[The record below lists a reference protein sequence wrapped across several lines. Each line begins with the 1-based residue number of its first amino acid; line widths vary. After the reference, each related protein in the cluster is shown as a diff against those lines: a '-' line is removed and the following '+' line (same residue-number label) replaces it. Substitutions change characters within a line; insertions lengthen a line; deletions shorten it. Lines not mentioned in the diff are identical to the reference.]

1 MLSYLHGFHAGN
13 FADVHK
19 HSALV
24 LILAHLQ
31 KKTKPFCVIDTHAG
45 AGWYDLSSL
54 QAQKTGEWK
63 GGIAAVQ
70 YENQV
75 PVAMVPYLDLI
86 EDFIPENRGFSG
98 DSGAEGDV
106 GPDGDTYQ
114 EPPLYY
120 PGSPFIV
127 QKMLR
132 ENDHL
137 AMMELHPR
145 EYETLDRRIYHDRR
159 VTLQKRDGYEGLV
172 AMVPPAIRRGLVLM
186 DPSYDVKQDYARAA
200 RSIIAAHRRWATA
213 TYMLWYPILEDGF
226 DHELHAMFREI
237 PAAGGVLCSEI
248 AASHGGGKG
257 RMLGSGL
264 LIVNPPY
271 QLDEQLADIGEWLRD
286 VVHLPGPGVH
296 FQDWLVKAQ

>member
-31 KKTKPFCVIDTHAG
+31 KKAKPFSVIDTHAG
-45 AGWYDLSSL
+45 AGWYDLSSV
-54 QAQKTGEWK
+54 QAQKTGEWQ

-70 YENQV
+70 REAQV
-75 PVAMVPYLDLI
+75 PLAMVPYLDLI
-86 EDFIPENRGFSG
+86 DDFVPDNRGFGAGSEDGSNG
-98 DSGAEGDV
+98 DEPSV
-106 GPDGDTYQ
+106 
-114 EPPLYY
+114 PPLYY

-132 ENDHL
+132 EDDHL
-137 AMMELHPR
+137 TVMELHPR
-145 EYETLDRRIYHDRR
+145 EYETLDRRLYHDRR

-186 DPSYDVKQDYARAA
+186 DPSYDVKQDYVRAA

-226 DHELHAMFREI
+226 DLELHDMFSQI
-237 PAAGGVLCSEI
+237 PATGGVLCSEI

-271 QLDEQLADIGEWLRD
+271 QLDEQLANIGDWLRD
-286 VVHLPGPGVH
+286 VVDLPGPGVH